1 MGESIGNFAPPPG
14 PASRI
19 RCHDT
24 APLLGGAKTIKS
36 RVDGGFVDFSLTEDQ
51 QNIRDAVLQHCSQF
65 PDEYW
70 LQRDEDGEF
79 PVDFHRS
86 MAEAGFLGIAMP
98 EAVGGSGLGIT
109 EAAVMMQAVAESG
122 GGMTAA
128 SSIHGPV
135 FSLEPVA
142 EFGTAEQ
149 QQRMIPKILSG
160 EQKMCFAVTEP
171 NVGLDTTKLKTR
183 AEKVQGGYLIN
194 GEKIWIT
201 NAHVA
206 DKMMLLARTTPLD
219 QVSKKTQGLSLFFTD
234 LDRAHIESRL
244 IPKMGRHAVGSN
256 MLFINDLMIPEED
269 RIGAEGEGFKIIL
282 QGLNPERI
290 LLAAEATGL
299 GRVAIQK
306 AARYARDR
314 VVFGRPIG
322 QNQGIQHPLAKAW
335 AQVEAAS
342 LMVFAAATKF
352 DRKEECGV
360 EANTAKY
367 LAAEAG
373 FEACTTAVM
382 SMGGMGYAKEYH
394 VERYMREV
402 MIPRIA
408 PVSPHMILNFIAER
422 VLELP
427 KSY

>member
-1 MGESIGNFAPPPG
+1 M
-14 PASRI
+14 
-19 RCHDT
+19 
-24 APLLGGAKTIKS
+24 
-36 RVDGGFVDFSLTEDQ
+36 DFSLTEDQ
-51 QNIRDAVLQHCSQF
+51 QSIREAVLKHCSQF
-65 PDEYW
+65 SDEYW
-70 LQRDEDGEF
+70 LDRDGDGEF
-79 PVDFHRS
+79 PFAFHKS

-98 EAVGGSGLGIT
+98 ETVGGSGLGIT
-109 EAAVMMQAVAESG
+109 EASVMMQAVAESG
-122 GGMTAA
+122 GGMAAA
-128 SSIHGPV
+128 SAIHGPV

-142 EFGTAEQ
+142 HFGTDEQ
-149 QQRMIPKILSG
+149 QRRMIPPILSG

-183 AEKVQGGYLIN
+183 AEKVQGGYLVN

-206 DKMMLLARTTPLD
+206 DKMMLLARTTPLEA
-219 QVSKKTQGLSLFFTD
+219 VEKKTQGLSLFFTD
-234 LDRAHIESRL
+234 LDRSKIEARL

-269 RIGAEGEGFKIIL
+269 RIGAEGDGFKIIL

-290 LLAAEATGL
+290 LLGAEATGL
-299 GRVAIQK
+299 GRVAIDK
-306 AARYARDR
+306 AARYARER

-322 QNQGIQHPLAKAW
+322 MNQGIQHPLAKAW
-335 AQVEAAS
+335 AGVEAAS
-342 LMVFAAATKF
+342 LMVFNAATKF
-352 DRKEECGV
+352 DRGEDCGV

-373 FEACTTAVM
+373 FEACQTALM

-394 VERYMREV
+394 VERYLREV

-408 PVSPHMILNFIAER
+408 PVSPHMILNFIAEK